1 MVALTESGT
10 SIGHEKKGYARGL
23 ILGFTMAETMLL
35 LVFCLL
41 LVTGAIIAKKEDA
54 LKAALGRAESAQ
66 LENAQLREDRE
77 NLRAQVRYLMEQST
91 GHKMPDEDW
100 RKLVLAKEA
109 VEQLEKTGLTV
120 EEAVEFAE
128 ATIAVRDNNL
138 SAKTVQELVSA
149 DKRAATAQRQVAE
162 LKAQLADAKAQS
174 KIAPPILRFSEAEGY
189 SFQVGSA
196 ELAPSFKAQLEGD
209 ISLQIASIV
218 DEYGVDVI
226 EVVGHTD
233 EQRMSKQSNMDF
245 EVSRVLAGQDR
256 VSKMEPGDNAG
267 LGLARAISVTTVLRT
282 IPEFKNLNI
291 LPMSGGQLIL
301 PDDRMTDGAQAGDAP
316 ARRRIEIR
324 VRKSKHK
331 LEADG
336 AALEAGK
343 DD

>member
-1 MVALTESGT
+1 MVALTELGT
-10 SIGHEKKGYARGL
+10 TVGREKKGHARGL
-23 ILGFTMAETMLL
+23 ILGLTMAETMLL

-41 LVTGAIIAKKEDA
+41 LIAGAIIAKNEKA
-54 LKAALGRAESAQ
+54 LKEALSQAQSAQ
-66 LENAQLREDRE
+66 LENTQLREDRE
-77 NLRAQVRYLMEQST
+77 KLQAQVRYLMEQST

-109 VEQLEKTGLTV
+109 VEQLEKAGLTA
-120 EEAVEFAE
+120 EQAVELAE
-128 ATIAVRDNNL
+128 ATIFVRDNSL
-138 SAKTVQELVSA
+138 SAETVRGLVSA
-149 DKRAATAQRQVAE
+149 NKGANEAQRQVAE
-162 LKAQLADAKAQS
+162 LRVQLADAMAQS

-196 ELAPSFKAQLEGD
+196 ELAPGFRAQLEGN
-209 ISLQIASIV
+209 IRQQIASII

-245 EVSRVLAGQDR
+245 EVGRVLAGQDS
-256 VSKMEPGDNAG
+256 VSKMDPGDNAG

-282 IPEFKNLNI
+282 IPDFKKLNI

-301 PDDRMTDGAQAGDAP
+301 PDDRMTDGAQAGNAP

-324 VRKSKHK
+324 VRKSKHR
-331 LEADG
+331 LEADR
-336 AALEAGK
+336 AAFDAEKG
-343 DD
+343 D